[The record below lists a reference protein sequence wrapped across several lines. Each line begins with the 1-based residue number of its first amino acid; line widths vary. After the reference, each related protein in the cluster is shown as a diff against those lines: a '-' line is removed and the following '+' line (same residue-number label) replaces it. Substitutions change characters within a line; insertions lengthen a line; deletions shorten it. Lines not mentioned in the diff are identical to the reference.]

1 MKYKV
6 CDRCGSHLDFG
17 ETCECVKE
25 AGQEERARTL
35 KSEEYKAAPLGLNS
49 LAAAVHENAV
59 AHGWWE
65 QERELPEILML
76 CVSELAE
83 ALEEYRAGKPNIY
96 YNVEGE
102 GILYADGE
110 ACEKYERRK
119 PEGVAVELAD
129 CVILILDYCGRAG
142 IDIEEAIR
150 IKHEYNKTR
159 PYRHGGKKC

>member
-1 MKYKV
+1 MPRQYTKMPL
-6 CDRCGSHLDFG
+6 RMAG
-17 ETCECVKE
+17 ESRN
-25 AGQEERARTL
+25 GNYL
-35 KSEEYKAAPLGLNS
+35 KFLCFAFRS
-49 LAAAVHENAV
+49 LRRL
-59 AHGWWE
+59 WK
-65 QERELPEILML
+65 
-76 CVSELAE
+76 
-83 ALEEYRAGKPNIY
+83 YRAGKPNIY

-129 CVILILDYCGRAG
+129 CVIRILDYCGRAG